1 LVRGQTEVAHQCHAP
16 RMEILASSRDSVDVR
31 LDHDEANGL
40 YNLLVEAE
48 SWPNQAVGA
57 RPFIRQI
64 REALHAALVRPQTDE
79 QP

>member
-1 LVRGQTEVAHQCHAP
+1 
-16 RMEILASSRDSVDVR
+16 MEILAYHAGAVDVR

-64 REALHAALVRPQTDE
+64 REALHGAVVRLQTDD

>member
-1 LVRGQTEVAHQCHAP
+1 
-16 RMEILASSRDSVDVR
+16 MEILGHHAGTVDLR
-31 LDHDEANGL
+31 LDHDEANSL

-64 REALHAALVRPQTDE
+64 REALHVAMVRLQTDGE
-79 QP
+79 I

>member
-1 LVRGQTEVAHQCHAP
+1 MQ
-16 RMEILASSRDSVDVR
+16 ILASSWDSVDVR
-31 LDHDEANGL
+31 LDRDEVNGL

-64 REALHAALVRPQTDE
+64 REALHAAVARPDADNE
-79 QP
+79 P

>member
-1 LVRGQTEVAHQCHAP
+1 
-16 RMEILASSRDSVDVR
+16 MEILAASGESVDVR
-31 LDHDEANGL
+31 FDHDEANGL

-64 REALHAALVRPQTDE
+64 REALHAALVRPHTDDE
-79 QP
+79 R